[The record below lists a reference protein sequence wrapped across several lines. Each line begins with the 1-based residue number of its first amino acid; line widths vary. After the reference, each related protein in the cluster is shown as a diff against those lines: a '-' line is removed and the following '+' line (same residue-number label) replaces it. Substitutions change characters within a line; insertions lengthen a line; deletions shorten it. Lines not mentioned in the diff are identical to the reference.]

1 MYPNQEYLMLWT
13 WSTKFIHRKLN
24 FSINFDHGGHGK
36 IYIDVDYVV
45 GRFDYV
51 CHQHRLSPMSDKK
64 PSTFPSM
71 SIPSWSKPI
80 FLKSSSVSIPRLN
93 SRFVLNFS
101 SSDFSIL
108 TGEERQGPGVL
119 RILSQ
124 INGNFS
130 SHFVNRK
137 DGLSF
142 QFNSLSGW
150 VFIESIYSW
159 SFLVCI

>member
-1 MYPNQEYLMLWT
+1 MLT
-13 WSTKFIHRKLN
+13 TDLIH
-24 FSINFDHGGHGK
+24 
-36 IYIDVDYVV
+36 
-45 GRFDYV
+45 V
-51 CHQHRLSPMSDKK
+51 CHQHHLSPTLPQK
-64 PSTFPSM
+64 PSTFPSI

-80 FLKSSSVSIPRLN
+80 FLISCSVSIPRLN
-93 SRFVLNFS
+93 SRLVLNFS

-130 SHFVNRK
+130 SHFVNLK

-142 QFNSLSGW
+142 QFKSFKWLSLYRVNIQLVHLF
-150 VFIESIYSW
+150 VFVIEPDLS
-159 SFLVCI
+159 